1 MSNIS
6 SRPSGRL
13 ASLDVLRGFD
23 LFLLVFLQPVLWGLF
38 SQWESPLAQAL
49 LFQLDHEIWEGFRCW
64 DLVMPLF
71 LFMSGISMP
80 FALSKYLRDECPR
93 GEALRKVLRRF
104 VILFLLG
111 MVVQG
116 NLLWL
121 KWEYVQPFTNTLQA
135 IAVGYLVTA
144 LILLSRLSLGRQM
157 LVAVGLLAAYT
168 IPMMWV
174 GDYTMEGNLA
184 CRIDALVLGSRRGDP
199 TYAWLLPSL
208 NFAVTVWLGAWAG
221 QLIRR
226 GGVASWRTSVQ
237 LAGVGLLL
245 IALGLLWSLD
255 MPIVKRIWTSSMTLY
270 SGGWC
275 FLLMAAFYQLIDV
288 WQVQRPFAWLK
299 VYGMNSI
306 VAYVVGEV
314 VNFRSI
320 VESVSYGLA
329 EPLGSYYTVW
339 LTFGNFLFLFL
350 ILALMYRARIF
361 VKV

>member
-1 MSNIS
+1 M
-6 SRPSGRL
+6 
-13 ASLDVLRGFD
+13 
-23 LFLLVFLQPVLWGLF
+23 
-38 SQWESPLAQAL
+38 
-49 LFQLDHEIWEGFRCW
+49 
-64 DLVMPLF
+64 
-71 LFMSGISMP
+71 
-80 FALSKYLRDECPR
+80 
-93 GEALRKVLRRF
+93 
-104 VILFLLG
+104 
-111 MVVQG
+111 
-116 NLLWL
+116 
-121 KWEYVQPFTNTLQA
+121 QPFTNTLQA

-174 GDYTMEGNLA
+174 GDYSLEGNLA

-275 FLLMAAFYQLIDV
+275 FLLMAAFYQVIDV

-339 LTFGNFLFLFL
+339 LTFGNFLLLLL
-350 ILALMYRARIF
+350 ILTLMYRARIF